1 MKSLEIVKKTLLI
14 MVVTLVTSLAG
25 CTEDTTTDPVDD
37 VSNNPG
43 LEEGAGSDLEN
54 TEADEPSR

>member
-1 MKSLEIVKKTLLI
+1 